1 MNIAKEGLTD
11 FEEAVLE
18 KLKQVPG
25 GQVTTYGE
33 LARAVGR
40 PRAMRAVG
48 NALNKNPYAPDVPC
62 HRVVRSDGRLG
73 GFARGVKKKIIL
85 LEGEGVKTKSGKVVN
100 FNEIIYKF

>member
-48 NALNKNPYAPDVPC
+48 NALNKNPFSPGVPC
-62 HRVVRSDGRLG
+62 HRAVKSDGNIG
-73 GFARGVKKKIIL
+73 GFARGVKKKIEL
-85 LEGEGVKTKSGKVVN
+85 LNSEGVEVKNGKVVN
-100 FNEIIYKF
+100 FNEIIYRF